1 MLTFFHPSFEGVY
14 EPKRPTADFMGR
26 MADRVRSAGL
36 FPTAAE
42 RRNRYEVVSQSQTAV
57 RVRST
62 NLLTGINVGL
72 NDIALATV
80 DGGRGIRY
88 TVSFWTWAK
97 YSLALSGIIGIA
109 IGVVFCLPIVFEDG
123 NPFTDYS
130 AALILAAAIPMALFW
145 GGLFPWLHIAVHRR
159 YARKCLIRIL
169 DEISDPGDAER
180 ADGP

>member
-88 TVSFWTWAK
+88 TVWLLDMGEVQPRPQRHHWNRYRRGILPADRVRGRE
-97 YSLALSGIIGIA
+97 SLHGLLRRPHTGG
-109 IGVVFCLPIVFEDG
+109 GDPDGLVLGWPVPVV
-123 NPFTDYS
+123 
-130 AALILAAAIPMALFW
+130 A
-145 GGLFPWLHIAVHRR
+145 HRR
-159 YARKCLIRIL
+159 SQKIC
-169 DEISDPGDAER
+169 AEV
-180 ADGP
+180 PH